1 MHKIAVTTYLI
12 GVLSAISSIANAQ
25 SVADFYEGRTV
36 TILVGSGAGG
46 ITDTSARIMGRY
58 FEEYIPGNPTVIVQ
72 NMPGGG
78 SVTMANHVYRSAT
91 ADGLTLGYPLPGIL
105 TAQLMEPNRA
115 KYDAREFTW
124 IGSLFKA
131 TNTLSVL
138 APSPVQTI
146 DDART
151 TEIIIGT
158 TGRGSPLYQFPAMTK
173 ALLGL
178 PLRIITGYEGSG
190 DITLAMDR
198 GEVDGQGPALDYWEI
213 SRPGWVTDG
222 SLVHLVHIGPPDS
235 ERLPNVPHLRDL
247 VTTDRERQLVDFLE
261 IGANLGWPLFGPPG
275 VPADRLAALQQAFSD
290 MSQNPEFAAAV
301 QETIGSQLNP
311 TVGDSLQE
319 FVLDA
324 LATPPE
330 IVDEAKTILGLN

>member
-1 MHKIAVTTYLI
+1 MHKHFITSYLLTFLLAVPLI
-12 GVLSAISSIANAQ
+12 GNAQ
-25 SVADFYEGRTV
+25 SVADFYNGRTV

-46 ITDTSARIMGRY
+46 VTDTSARIMGRY
-58 FEEYIPGNPTVIVQ
+58 LEQYIPGNPTVIVQ

-78 SVTMANHVYRSAT
+78 SVTMANHVYRSVS

-105 TAQLMEPNRA
+105 TAQLLEPNRA

-138 APSPVQTI
+138 APSPVATI
-146 DDART
+146 DEART
-151 TEIIIGT
+151 TEIIIGS

-173 ALLGL
+173 ALLDL
-178 PLRIITGYEGSG
+178 PMRIITGYEGSG

-222 SLVHLVHIGPPDS
+222 SLVHLVHIGPADPA
-235 ERLPNVPHLRDL
+235 RIPGVPHLREL
-247 VTTDRERQLVDFLE
+247 VASERERQLVDFLE
-261 IGANLGWPLFGPPG
+261 IGANLGWPLFAPPE
-275 VPADRLAALQQAFSD
+275 VPADRVSALQQAF
-290 MSQNPEFAAAV
+290 MELSQNPEFAAAV
-301 QETIGSQLNP
+301 EETIGSQLNP
-311 TVGDSLQE
+311 TVGDDLRD
-319 FVLDA
+319 FVLGA
-324 LATPPE
+324 LSTPPE
-330 IVDEAKTILGLN
+330 VIDEAKAILGLN

>member
-1 MHKIAVTTYLI
+1 MHKNFVITYL
-12 GVLSAISSIANAQ
+12 LTLFISVPLVGNAQ
-25 SVADFYEGRTV
+25 SVADFYNGRTV

-58 FEEYIPGNPTVIVQ
+58 LEQYIPGNPTVIVQ

-78 SVTMANHVYRSAT
+78 SVTMANHVYRSAS

-115 KYDAREFTW
+115 KYDARDFTW

-138 APSPVQTI
+138 APAPVATI

-151 TEIIIGT
+151 TEIIIGS

-173 ALLGL
+173 ALLDL
-178 PLRIITGYEGSG
+178 PMRIITGYEGSG

-222 SLVHLVHIGPPDS
+222 SLLHLVHIGPADS
-235 ERLPNVPHLRDL
+235 ARIPGVPHLRDL
-247 VTTDRERQLVDFLE
+247 VATERERQLVDFLE
-261 IGANLGWPLFGPPG
+261 IGANLGWPLFAPPG
-275 VPADRLAALQQAFSD
+275 VPADRVAALQQAFTEL
-290 MSQNPEFAAAV
+290 SQNPEFAAAV
-301 QETIGSQLNP
+301 EETIGSQLNP
-311 TVGDSLQE
+311 TVGDDLRE
-319 FVLDA
+319 FVLTA
-324 LATPPE
+324 LATPPDV
-330 IVDEAKTILGLN
+330 IDEAKAILGLN

>member
-1 MHKIAVTTYLI
+1 MK
-12 GVLSAISSIANAQ
+12 AQ
-25 SVADFYEGRTV
+25 SVADFYNGRTV

-58 FEEYIPGNPTVIVQ
+58 LEQYIPGNPTVIVQ

-78 SVTMANHVYRSAT
+78 SVTMANHVYRSSS

-131 TNTLSVL
+131 TNTLSVKTP
-138 APSPVQTI
+138 AAVATI

-151 TEIIIGT
+151 TEIIIGS

-173 ALLGL
+173 ALLDL
-178 PLRIITGYEGSG
+178 PMRIITGYEGSG

-222 SLVHLVHIGPPDS
+222 SLVHLVHIGPADGA
-235 ERLPNVPHLRDL
+235 RIPNVPHLRDL
-247 VTTDRERQLVDFLE
+247 VATDRERQLVDFLE
-261 IGANLGWPLFGPPG
+261 IGANLGWPLFAPPG
-275 VPADRLAALQQAFSD
+275 VPADRASALQQAFIAL
-290 MSQNPEFAAAV
+290 SQNPEFASAV
-301 QETIGSQLNP
+301 EETIGSQLNP
-311 TVGDSLQE
+311 TVGDDLRE
-319 FVLDA
+319 FVQSALD
-324 LATPPE
+324 TPPD
-330 IVDEAKTILGLN
+330 IIDEAKAILGLN